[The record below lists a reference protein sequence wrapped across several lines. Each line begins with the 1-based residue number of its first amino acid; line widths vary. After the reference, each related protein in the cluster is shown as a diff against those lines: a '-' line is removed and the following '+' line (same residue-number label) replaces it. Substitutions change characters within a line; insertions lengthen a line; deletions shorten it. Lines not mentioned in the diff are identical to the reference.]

1 MSSLVLCSQ
10 ADIVTGLPSSVMD
23 SWVQKPG
30 NKDILSVSFLH
41 DEKETGNKDIL
52 SVSFLHDENM
62 NKKISMQEIN
72 LFITLRDI
80 IPI

>member
-41 DEKETGNKDIL
+41 DE
-52 SVSFLHDENM
+52 NM
-62 NKKISMQEIN
+62 SKKISKLGIN